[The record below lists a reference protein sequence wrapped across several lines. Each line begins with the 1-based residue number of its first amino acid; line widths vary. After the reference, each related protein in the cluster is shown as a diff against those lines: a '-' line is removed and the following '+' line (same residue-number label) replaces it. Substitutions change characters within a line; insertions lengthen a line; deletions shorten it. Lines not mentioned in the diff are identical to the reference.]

1 LNQPALEVAKLA
13 AAAPG
18 PDRPWT
24 GVASG
29 RPFFLDEDIR
39 RIAEKALFYA
49 RAGANVHLSGM
60 AGSGKTSL
68 AFHVAE
74 ALGRPVS
81 FIAGNNWL
89 TSTDFIGKEIGQSSV
104 SVVDRYVQTVRRTES
119 MSRSEW
125 KDSVL
130 AIAME
135 RGHTLI
141 YDEFTRASPEANSTL
156 LSVLEEGVLAVTDQT
171 CDRAYI
177 SAHPCFRVLLT
188 SNPHDY
194 VGVNSAPDAI
204 MDRLLTLD
212 VGAPSSATLAGN
224 RGLAKRNRPAHRAA
238 HCSPRGGSSADD
250 PDRRTRLDAAGDPH
264 RANRRLRPER
274 RPADRRPA
282 CRDFGRCPR
291 RSGRQP
297 RDTGDFPAPR
307 KRPLTP
313 QGDTMQRPNTSPM
326 RRPAMMSGLAAR
338 TPKEAAIHLVRLEFD
353 RSRIQVGLRQA
364 EQRAELYRAEDA
376 SIERRRRALISILT
390 S

>member
-171 CDRAYI
+171 SDRAYI

-212 VGAPSSATLAGN
+212 VGAPSSATLAGIVAL
-224 RGLAKRNRPAHRAA
+224 RSGIDPPTARRIVHLVEAARQTTPIAALGSMRPAILIARIAA
-238 HCSPRGGSSADD
+238 FARSDGPLTDDLLAAISADVLAGRGANLGT
-250 PDRRTRLDAAGDPH
+250 PAISRL
-264 RANRRLRPER
+264 
-274 RPADRRPA
+274 
-282 CRDFGRCPR
+282 
-291 RSGRQP
+291 
-297 RDTGDFPAPR
+297 
-307 KRPLTP
+307 
-313 QGDTMQRPNTSPM
+313 
-326 RRPAMMSGLAAR
+326 LA
-338 TPKEAAIHLVRLEFD
+338 
-353 RSRIQVGLRQA
+353 S
-364 EQRAELYRAEDA
+364 
-376 SIERRRRALISILT
+376 AL
-390 S
+390 